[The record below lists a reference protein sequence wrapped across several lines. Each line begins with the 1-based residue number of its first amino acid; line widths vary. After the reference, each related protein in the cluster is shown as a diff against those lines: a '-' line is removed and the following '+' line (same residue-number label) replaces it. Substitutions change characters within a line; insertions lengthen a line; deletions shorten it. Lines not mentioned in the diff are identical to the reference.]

1 MARDELRLALVSAI
15 KISSFW
21 DYSFSR
27 RILRARE
34 RERERWVEEPLELRP
49 RLRQSRAIAAPPP
62 PGDRPAAPPVASWPN
77 ATGAG
82 QSTPLLSV
90 EHGHA
95 DAPVAS
101 SIQRPSWEVDEWE
114 FAGGNEEELLDLLH
128 PAPRLVFGP
137 VPTMEEAKDATSD
150 LKDAIEKVYFAPTA
164 EVAMKGMQ
172 ETSPGLTAAILPS
185 VPKHV
190 AQAFSLLQGSPEAQE
205 VVASIASDK
214 NVWDAVMKNQKVLD
228 FYKTHQTVIPC
239 ETIVDSANSVV
250 DEMNTCRHA
259 NEQSE
264 NPEKLKQETLES
276 SQLNSEKL
284 KQETLE
290 SSVLNPEKLKQE
302 TSESS
307 VYRDVVN
314 AVKENVIDP
323 VKEKVSEMVANISN
337 FFEGLIGSTTM
348 DNQSSTDSKSIS
360 STGESYVDITIGGA
374 FMALGIAAILVI
386 LLKRA

>member
-1 MARDELRLALVSAI
+1 M
-15 KISSFW
+15 
-21 DYSFSR
+21 
-27 RILRARE
+27 
-34 RERERWVEEPLELRP
+34 
-49 RLRQSRAIAAPPP
+49 
-62 PGDRPAAPPVASWPN
+62 
-77 ATGAG
+77 
-82 QSTPLLSV
+82 
-90 EHGHA
+90 
-95 DAPVAS
+95 
-101 SIQRPSWEVDEWE
+101 
-114 FAGGNEEELLDLLH
+114 
-128 PAPRLVFGP
+128 
-137 VPTMEEAKDATSD
+137 
-150 LKDAIEKVYFAPTA
+150 
-164 EVAMKGMQ
+164 
-172 ETSPGLTAAILPS
+172 
-185 VPKHV
+185 
-190 AQAFSLLQGSPEAQE
+190 
-205 VVASIASDK
+205 
-214 NVWDAVMKNQKVLD
+214 
-228 FYKTHQTVIPC
+228 
-239 ETIVDSANSVV
+239 DSANSVV
-250 DEMNTCRHA
+250 NEMNTCRHA

>member
-1 MARDELRLALVSAI
+1 MGGGAIRTAAKVAAI
-15 KISSFW
+15 KGYRSTATARGSSR
-21 DYSFSR
+21 S
-27 RILRARE
+27 A
-34 RERERWVEEPLELRP
+34 
-49 RLRQSRAIAAPPP
+49 
-62 PGDRPAAPPVASWPN
+62 PVASWPN

-90 EHGHA
+90 EHGHD

-101 SIQRPSWEVDEWE
+101 SIQRPSWELDEWE

-137 VPTMEEAKDATSD
+137 VPTLEEAKDATSD

-164 EVAMKGMQ
+164 EVAMKDMQ

-250 DEMNTCRHA
+250 DEINTCRHA

-264 NPEKLKQETLES
+264 NPEKLKQETPES
-276 SQLNSEKL
+276 F
-284 KQETLE
+284 
-290 SSVLNPEKLKQE
+290 VLNPEKLKQE
-302 TSESS
+302 TPESS

-337 FFEGLIGSTTM
+337 FFEGLIGSTM
-348 DNQSSTDSKSIS
+348 DNQSSTVSKSS
-360 STGESYVDITIGGA
+360 RSTGESYVDVAIGGA
-374 FMALGIAAILVI
+374 FMALGIATILVI
-386 LLKRA
+386 LFKRA